1 MPQRVMVI
9 HSPHSGRSSKFPDA
23 IKHLEQAGLEVVN
36 SISISKL
43 DDLPAQG
50 TPWKESGVD
59 VAIAA
64 GGDGLVGGVI
74 THIAESGLPLG
85 ILPLGT
91 SNDIARTLHLPLDLS
106 QATQVIASGKEQE
119 IDIAIAQPAEQAP
132 HAANPIPGGP
142 VLSLVSARKHGYFA
156 HALII

>member
-9 HSPHSGRSSKFPDA
+9 HSPHSGRSSKLPDA

-74 THIAESGLPLG
+74 SHIAESGLPLG

-91 SNDIARTLHLPLDLS
+91 SNDIARAFHIPQDI
-106 QATQVIASGKEQE
+106 QAAVQVIAQGKEQKV
-119 IDIAIAQPAEQAP
+119 DIGVAQPAEQAP
-132 HAANPIPGGP
+132 HPATKHPAGP
-142 VLSLVSARKHGYFA
+142 LLD
-156 HALII
+156 